1 MQLRQIAKHNCYQDY
16 HGYQSINTA
25 VRRLNMARHTKTL
38 SMFSYFGGKSKL
50 APIICD
56 LLDYENTSIYIEPF
70 GGACRTLLNKPKG
83 NHVREI
89 YNDSSAGLCTFV
101 RVMSSPD
108 TAQTLIERLYQTE
121 YSQAEFDRALALRN
135 MVDDSVEKYYAD
147 EIAKLYRSLKKK
159 EDWDKKFVPTEEEVD
174 HAKSLLTRWDEIKSA
189 HDNDFDA
196 KVSASSSIQDQVD
209 PIELAAATYVVY
221 AQSRDGMGKHWTSY
235 KYKNQEAYYKKI
247 DQLYEVAERLEGVE
261 VYQVNAQIML
271 SMGEYIKNHKNHKG
285 LNSIVK
291 DDWVDFL
298 NDPTVCCYADPSY
311 LDPDE
316 TEKPPKDLGE
326 GTYKFGT
333 SYEDHE
339 RLLKM
344 FYDCKCRMV
353 VSNYDSEL
361 YNRYLS
367 EENGWKKLEIP
378 TKTSVGGKKG
388 NNRVEVLW
396 FNY

>member
-1 MQLRQIAKHNCYQDY
+1 
-16 HGYQSINTA
+16 
-25 VRRLNMARHTKTL
+25 MARHTKTL

-147 EIAKLYRSLKKK
+147 EIAKLYRNLRKK
-159 EDWDKKFVPTEEEVD
+159 EPWDKKFVPTEEEIEL
-174 HAKSLLTRWDEIKSA
+174 AKNLLAKWDEIKESY
-189 HDNDFDA
+189 DNNLDTL
-196 KVSASSSIQDQVD
+196 ASTRSFIQDQID

-221 AQSRDGMGKHWTSY
+221 AQSRDGMGQHWTSY
-235 KYKNQEAYYKKI
+235 KYKSQEAYYKKI

-261 VYQVNAQIML
+261 VYQVNALTML
-271 SMGEYIKNHKNHKG
+271 SMGAYLTNHKSSDEYKNIMLDHLG
-285 LNSIVK
+285 G
-291 DDWVDFL
+291 FL
-298 NDPTVCCYADPSY
+298 DDPTVCCYADPSY

-316 TEKPPKDLGE
+316 TEKTPRDLGN
-326 GTYKFGT
+326 GTYKFHS
-333 SYEDHE
+333 SYENHE
-339 RLLKM
+339 HLLKM
-344 FYDCKCRMV
+344 ICHAKCRMV

-361 YNRYLS
+361 YNKYLS
-367 EENGWKKLEIP
+367 EENGWKKPEIP

-388 NNRVEVLW
+388 NKRVEVLW

>member
-1 MQLRQIAKHNCYQDY
+1 MGRK
-16 HGYQSINTA
+16 
-25 VRRLNMARHTKTL
+25 TKTL

-89 YNDSSAGLCTFV
+89 YNDGSAGLCTFV
-101 RVMSSPD
+101 RLMSDPD
-108 TAQTLIERLYQTE
+108 TAQELIERLYQTE

-135 MVDDSVEKYYAD
+135 MVDDGLDKYITSEISRLGRNLKRKRRED
-147 EIAKLYRSLKKK
+147 EYYL
-159 EDWDKKFVPTEEEVD
+159 PTEEEKEQ
-174 HAKSLLTRWDEIKSA
+174 AKYLLETWDRIKNIYASDFDEIPFMEQHIKPM
-189 HDNDFDA
+189 D
-196 KVSASSSIQDQVD
+196 
-209 PIELAAATYVVY
+209 LAVATYVVY
-221 AQSRDGMGKHWTSY
+221 TQSRDGMGKHWTSY

-261 VYQVNAQIML
+261 VYQVNALTML
-271 SMGEYIKNHKNHKG
+271 SMGAYLLNHTDANGIDDMVKG
-285 LNSIVK
+285 NLIGFL
-291 DDWVDFL
+291 DD
-298 NDPTVCCYADPSY
+298 PKVCCYADPSY
-311 LDPDE
+311 LDPE
-316 TEKPPKDLGE
+316 AEEKKPKDLGK
-326 GTYKFGT
+326 GTYKFEF

-339 RLLKM
+339 HLLKM
-344 FYDCKCRMV
+344 IYQCKCRMV

-367 EENGWKKLEIP
+367 EENGWKKLEIS
-378 TKTSVGGKKG
+378 TKTSVGGKKD
-388 NNRVEVLW
+388 NKRVEVLW